1 MPSCAHRP
9 LRLLLLLLP
18 SLCATFLTSAAQ
30 RAPLSC
36 ARASATAPGGC
47 SHRAGNYF
55 VANQPQLQQQLTII
69 GGASAMRWARGGAR
83 RAAPAR
89 CGLLQDLADN
99 SSDDGPPLKA
109 GQQVRVIEE
118 AMMMHVPGK
127 KEGFDAKGSVGTVLR
142 TYSEKN
148 LSPNRGIK
156 VEFQEPK
163 KWVAHFERWELELV
177 E

>member
-1 MPSCAHRP
+1 MAEHLEAS
-9 LRLLLLLLP
+9 
-18 SLCATFLTSAAQ
+18 FQ
-30 RAPLSC
+30 RMLFP
-36 ARASATAPGGC
+36 
-47 SHRAGNYF
+47 
-55 VANQPQLQQQLTII
+55 
-69 GGASAMRWARGGAR
+69 WERGVF
-83 RAAPAR
+83 
-89 CGLLQDLADN
+89 
-99 SSDDGPPLKA
+99 GP
-109 GQQVRVIEE
+109 
-118 AMMMHVPGK
+118 K